1 MSYYGCGIAPL
12 SQKQVSRI
20 LNGHPVR
27 VALGKAHQMALSAE
41 HAKKLQRAGLKG
53 KGITVMLDP
62 YAIANNQHL
71 RKAVGM
77 RGRGETSEGL
87 KQTAGDNA
95 GRLMTGMTDRALKG
109 IAGGQ
114 VSEDLKGTAGDNA
127 GRLMTGMTDRA
138 LKGIAGNGLVGL
150 ARKMIGS
157 GKQGKALKAAAA
169 ANTINLMTA
178 AVDRGIKGIVGNGMS
193 KQDLTKLIVNKN
205 KVIAGLEREIFGGM
219 VDMSSRGEQRREQ
232 EAYIAQH
239 GGGKQGKALKA
250 AAAQNVINLMTAAVD
265 RGIKGIV
272 GNGMKGRGKKSSP
285 EKFREWTKAV
295 GQVFLPLNRGAM
307 GAAKRQLIEAGARA
321 GEAYI
326 ENEVP
331 GAQYQETAPTAGETR
346 MEKRQSRAPAP
357 RPPPRTPRPPAP
369 RPPPRPRAPAPRYM
383 DEEDESFEYVPT
395 ATAMPLVYEGQRM
408 DLSDLPKPPTGF
420 PKQRLYASGARK
432 RAAMGRF
439 VGGAFKNAGY

>member
-27 VALGKAHQMALSAE
+27 VAAGKALQMALSAE

-62 YAIANNQHL
+62 YAITSNQHL

-114 VSEDLKGTAGDNA
+114 VSEDLKQTAGDNA

-193 KQDLTKLIVNKN
+193 KQDLTRLIVNKN
-205 KVIAGLEREIFGGM
+205 KVIAGLEKEIF
-219 VDMSSRGEQRREQ
+219 
-232 EAYIAQH
+232 

-250 AAAQNVINLMTAAVD
+250 AAAQNAINLMTAAVD

-272 GNGMKGRGKKSSP
+272 GNGMGGRGKSSP

-408 DLSDLPKPPTGF
+408 DLSDLPSPPTGF

-432 RAAMGRF
+432 RAAKGRF